1 MIIADRREPET
12 TKQGRLY
19 VPTNGSMLTWLHWR
33 CDQDGVEFLVD
44 ENEQGDYI
52 LATGENTVAV
62 ERKTVRDFLNSVSD
76 GRLHVQV
83 NKLLAADYD
92 HVFLLLEGDYWNDE
106 GRLRY
111 NGNGYTQWRFRAFL
125 NLLTYLQMSGVRL
138 VHTASQA
145 DSVEALMA
153 LHSYFGN
160 QHRQEVRDRVPLS
173 HLREDLG
180 MLAAIKGVGVERAQ
194 ALLEHFGSVE
204 RVVNAT
210 VKELTEVSGVGQKTA
225 EHIRQIIEGRR

>member
-1 MIIADRREPET
+1 
-12 TKQGRLY
+12 
-19 VPTNGSMLTWLHWR
+19 
-33 CDQDGVEFLVD
+33 
-44 ENEQGDYI
+44 
-52 LATGENTVAV
+52 
-62 ERKTVRDFLNSVSD
+62 
-76 GRLHVQV
+76 
-83 NKLLAADYD
+83 
-92 HVFLLLEGDYWNDE
+92 
-106 GRLRY
+106 
-111 NGNGYTQWRFRAFL
+111 
-125 NLLTYLQMSGVRL
+125 MSGVRL